1 MICTCDAACVKRM
14 VRGSFKGL
22 GKNGNDLGFYW
33 GIACQRIQWG
43 HASDKLQLFK
53 DLTSYRSCL

>member
-1 MICTCDAACVKRM
+1 MKRM

-22 GKNGNDLGFYW
+22 GKNENDLGFYW
-33 GIACQRIQWG
+33 GTACQRPQWV

-53 DLTSYRSCL
+53 DLASYRPGL